1 MLYNE
6 HLLTVEQWQVLFLII
21 EQWRVLFLI
30 IEQWRGAVPNNS
42 LRRNMKKGAKVN
54 AIYSSKIS

>member
-21 EQWRVLFLI
+21 ASE
-30 IEQWRGAVPNNS
+30 ET
-42 LRRNMKKGAKVN
+42 
-54 AIYSSKIS
+54 